1 MKLIVC
7 RSCRDIVALDF
18 SYRRCKCG
26 ESMARYIDKDKVR
39 VHGPCFV
46 IGIENGLRY
55 ELVDRCE
62 AFVIPD
68 TALVVERA
76 R

>member
-7 RSCRDIVALDF
+7 RPCRDIVALSSF
-18 SYRRCKCG
+18 YRRCKCG
-26 ESMARYIDKDKVR
+26 ESKARYMDKDKVR

-55 ELVDRCE
+55 GEVDRCE

-68 TALVVERA
+68 SDVHVERVG
-76 R
+76 